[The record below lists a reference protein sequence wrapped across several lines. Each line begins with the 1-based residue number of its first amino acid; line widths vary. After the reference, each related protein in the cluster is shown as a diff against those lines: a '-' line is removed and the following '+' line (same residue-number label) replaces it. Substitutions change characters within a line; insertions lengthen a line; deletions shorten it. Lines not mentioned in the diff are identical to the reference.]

1 MFLEQN
7 SANVCRQV
15 PHGEV
20 NSFSWYATTATASN
34 SRTPCPMAVQMAALS
49 AHTLGPNVPFSTL
62 HPVIIS
68 PLFVLSAAPTEKLLY
83 GQYAL
88 FRTLMAASTSSCTL
102 ASVARRF
109 RGKRVGKSESQNQK
123 GLNKG
128 QRTFPLPRDENSTTD
143 SPSTVPLI
151 LLFMFGAFDQV
162 QVQP

>member
-109 RGKRVGKSESQNQK
+109 RGKRVGKSESISITK
-123 GLNKG
+123 GETKVSG
-128 QRTFPLPRDENSTTD
+128 P
-143 SPSTVPLI
+143 SPYQGMKTPPPI
-151 LLFMFGAFDQV
+151 LRRPFR
-162 QVQP
+162 